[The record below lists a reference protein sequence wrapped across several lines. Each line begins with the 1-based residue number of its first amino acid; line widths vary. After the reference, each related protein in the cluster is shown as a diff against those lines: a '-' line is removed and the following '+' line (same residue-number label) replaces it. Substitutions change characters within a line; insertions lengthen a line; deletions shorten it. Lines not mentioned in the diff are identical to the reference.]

1 MTNFETKPRQR
12 VDSVAAKAKKA
23 LPKLTDDVSADPQAG
38 DKEKEELPPMELT
51 RSRTSIIKDIGGP
64 EDQKK
69 LLGLV
74 LLLIV
79 AFLIKK
85 YFDL

>member
-1 MTNFETKPRQR
+1 MANFETKPRQR
-12 VDSVAAKAKKA
+12 VDSAVAKVRNTPMKS
-23 LPKLTDDVSADPQAG
+23 PKEVNED
-38 DKEKEELPPMELT
+38 EEEVMLPPVELT

-64 EDQKK
+64 EDTKK

-74 LLLIV
+74 LLLLA

-85 YFDL
+85 YLDL